1 MTTETPMAIEINCTT
16 GEEIIRPLTEDEIA
30 ERNIAAQAYEA
41 QKTEADAIAAANA
54 IAKESAQSK
63 LAALGLTA
71 EEIAA
76 ITK

>member
-54 IAKESAQSK
+54 IAKESAQTK

-71 EEIAA
+71 DEIAA

>member
-1 MTTETPMAIEINCTT
+1 MAIEINCTT

-54 IAKESAQSK
+54 IAKESAQTK

-71 EEIAA
+71 DEINA

>member
-1 MTTETPMAIEINCTT
+1 MAIEINCTT

-54 IAKESAQSK
+54 IAKESAQTK

-71 EEIAA
+71 DEIAA